1 MVQIGDPSSTIATP
15 VPNPIDTARLIER
28 AASSSANPNDSVQ
41 DVSFHQQP
49 THTGVAPGKPS
60 QTDHTFLQIR
70 ATPVSQRCRSGCPCQ
85 CHIVCQ
91 GQSPQW
97 LRGLIGAIL
106 YNFTGAPLLNKR
118 TCNFTLCRNGASK
131 AGTMHI
137 QYAFPAWVLPIAIE
151 MTASWRCLRG
161 IGGSWS
167 LKLPRFI
174 DSTHFWRM
182 YIWCLEKGTV
192 EDLLEM
198 MQTTGVRPFDIFRND
213 QTLLTVS
220 ELSQNSSDH

>member
-1 MVQIGDPSSTIATP
+1 MVQTGDASSTITTP
-15 VPNPIDTARLIER
+15 ISNSVDTTRLIER
-28 AASSSANPNDSVQ
+28 VVSSSASAINSVQ
-41 DVSFHQQP
+41 HVRFDQRP
-49 THTGVAPGKPS
+49 THTGVASGRRS
-60 QTDHTFLQIR
+60 QTEQTFLQIEG
-70 ATPVSQRCRSGCPCQ
+70 TPVSQRCRSGCPCQ
-85 CHIVCQ
+85 CHIPCQ

-97 LRGLIGAIL
+97 LRGLIGAVL
-106 YNFTGAPLLNKR
+106 YNSTGAPLLNKR

-213 QTLLTVS
+213 KTLLTVS
-220 ELSQNSSDH
+220 ELSQNSSDY